1 MKTSAQHTWNIML
14 PSGCANRCPGHVAYS
29 TDRVLRTEPQVP
41 SLGNTCSCS
50 CCCTELALPPSQEL
64 GLAFDEWDLKYY
76 TALFQDDLKRD
87 PTNVELFDMAQ
98 SNSEHSRHWFF
109 GANIVI
115 DGQPQP
121 DSLMKIMKSTLSANL
136 GNSVI
141 GFKDNSSAIR

>member
-1 MKTSAQHTWNIML
+1 MLFPHTHKQAQN
-14 PSGCANRCPGHVAYS
+14 PANHLQA
-29 TDRVLRTEPQVP
+29 
-41 SLGNTCSCS
+41 
-50 CCCTELALPPSQEL
+50 L
-64 GLAFDEWDLKYY
+64 GLAFDDWDLKFY

-121 DSLMKIMKSTLSANL
+121 ESLMKIMKSTLSANP

-141 GFKDNSSAIR
+141 GFKDNSSAIRWLAASDSSAQTLFGSCHA

>member
-1 MKTSAQHTWNIML
+1 MAYC
-14 PSGCANRCPGHVAYS
+14 SGNQP
-29 TDRVLRTEPQVP
+29 L
-41 SLGNTCSCS
+41 
-50 CCCTELALPPSQEL
+50 ELLCVDKRDVQEL
-64 GLAFDEWDLKYY
+64 GLAFDDWDLKYY

-121 DSLMKIMKSTLSANL
+121 DSLMKIMKSTLSANP

>member
-1 MKTSAQHTWNIML
+1 MFTSLIGCCAELVL
-14 PSGCANRCPGHVAYS
+14 P
-29 TDRVLRTEPQVP
+29 L
-41 SLGNTCSCS
+41 L
-50 CCCTELALPPSQEL
+50 QEL

>member
-1 MKTSAQHTWNIML
+1 MVNAACREKSNHFKENIHPGSQVQGSIPVTSVML
-14 PSGCANRCPGHVAYS
+14 
-29 TDRVLRTEPQVP
+29 
-41 SLGNTCSCS
+41 
-50 CCCTELALPPSQEL
+50 QEL
-64 GLAFDEWDLKYY
+64 GLAFDDWDLKYY

-121 DSLMKIMKSTLSANL
+121 DSLMKIMKSTLSANP

>member
-1 MKTSAQHTWNIML
+1 MSWY
-14 PSGCANRCPGHVAYS
+14 VAYS
-29 TDRVLRTEPQVP
+29 TDRVLRTVPQVV
-41 SLGNTCSCS
+41 SLDNSCSCS
-50 CCCTELALPPSQEL
+50 WCYAELALPHPQEL

-141 GFKDNSSAIR
+141 AFKDNSSAIR

>member
-1 MKTSAQHTWNIML
+1 MF
-14 PSGCANRCPGHVAYS
+14 ANGKQVSWHVAYF
-29 TDRVLRTEPQVP
+29 TDRVLGSVPQVA
-41 SLGNTCSCS
+41 SLGNSCSCS
-50 CCCTELALPPSQEL
+50 CCCGELVLPHSQEL

-109 GANIVI
+109 GANIII

-121 DSLMKIMKSTLSANL
+121 DSLMNIMKSTLSANL

>member
-1 MKTSAQHTWNIML
+1 MSW
-14 PSGCANRCPGHVAYS
+14 HVAFCLAYF
-29 TDRVLRTEPQVP
+29 TDRVLRTVPQVA
-41 SLGNTCSCS
+41 SLGNSCSCS
-50 CCCTELALPPSQEL
+50 RCCAELALPHSQEL

-76 TALFQDDLKRD
+76 TALFQDDLRRD

>member
-1 MKTSAQHTWNIML
+1 MPESATSKRDNEGSQVQ
-14 PSGCANRCPGHVAYS
+14 GCEP
-29 TDRVLRTEPQVP
+29 TDKCNV
-41 SLGNTCSCS
+41 
-50 CCCTELALPPSQEL
+50 QEL
-64 GLAFDEWDLKYY
+64 GLAFDDWDLKYY

-121 DSLMKIMKSTLSANL
+121 DSLMKIMKSTLSANP

>member
-1 MKTSAQHTWNIML
+1 MSVQTGSLAMLFTSLIEC
-14 PSGCANRCPGHVAYS
+14 CA
-29 TDRVLRTEPQVP
+29 
-41 SLGNTCSCS
+41 
-50 CCCTELALPPSQEL
+50 ELALSNSQEL

>member
-1 MKTSAQHTWNIML
+1 MYLFQTT
-14 PSGCANRCPGHVAYS
+14 P
-29 TDRVLRTEPQVP
+29 D
-41 SLGNTCSCS
+41 
-50 CCCTELALPPSQEL
+50 PPSCVETGVCLCLQEL
-64 GLAFDEWDLKYY
+64 GLAFDDWDLKYY

-121 DSLMKIMKSTLSANL
+121 ESLMKIMKSTLSANL

-141 GFKDNSSAIR
+141 GFKDNSSAIRYACRQVPTF

>member
-1 MKTSAQHTWNIML
+1 MS
-14 PSGCANRCPGHVAYS
+14 CHVTYF
-29 TDRVLRTEPQVP
+29 TERASLTVPQGGSP
-41 SLGNTCSCS
+41 GNTCSCS
-50 CCCTELALPPSQEL
+50 WCCAELVLPHSQEL

>member
-1 MKTSAQHTWNIML
+1 MSVQTGSLAMLFTSLIEC
-14 PSGCANRCPGHVAYS
+14 CAEL
-29 TDRVLRTEPQVP
+29 VL
-41 SLGNTCSCS
+41 SN
-50 CCCTELALPPSQEL
+50 SQEL

-121 DSLMKIMKSTLSANL
+121 DSLMKNMKSTLSANL

>member
-1 MKTSAQHTWNIML
+1 MSCIQMSVQTGSLAMLFTSLIEC
-14 PSGCANRCPGHVAYS
+14 CAEL
-29 TDRVLRTEPQVP
+29 VL
-41 SLGNTCSCS
+41 SN
-50 CCCTELALPPSQEL
+50 SQEL